1 MSDDLKTR
9 FTNPGLLALIA
20 GLVIQTAGIVWWGA
34 HIDQRMSTVEDKVAQ
49 AAPLY
54 ATISRLDER
63 TATLVTTVDRIDQR
77 LNARE
82 DAAANRKP

>member
-1 MSDDLKTR
+1 MSENSKSPLAS
-9 FTNPGLLALIA
+9 PHLLALIA

-34 HIDQRMSTVEDKVAQ
+34 HIDQRMSTVEEKVAQ

-54 ATISRLDER
+54 ATIARLDER
-63 TATLVTTVDRIDQR
+63 TATLVITVDRIDQR
-77 LNARE
+77 LNAQE